1 MRTNRTRTRWGCVV
15 LVTSALG
22 LIVYVGERHVPTGPS
37 VGTSLARVRADGDIP
52 LKSRQEATRST
63 IRLATYNIHA
73 GKGRDGRRNLLRTA
87 ECLQSD
93 FDLIG
98 LNEVRGREIWQRHGQ
113 AEMLGRELRTP
124 WLFAPAVRTWGHREA
139 GNALLTSLPV
149 EGWYRLPLPREYDNS
164 CRNAV
169 LATIEVE
176 GQPVQVL
183 LTHVARRPDEERR
196 AQLGA
201 VIRLFLSLSEPA
213 ILLGDMNADSDD
225 RQMSKLLGM
234 SGMVDPVGEVLGDAA
249 PQRIDWI
256 LARGLHAVDAG
267 VVDDGSSDH
276 PMVWA
281 ELQLGKQTNRDEEVA
296 GE

>member
-1 MRTNRTRTRWGCVV
+1 MRAGVDV
-15 LVTSALG
+15 
-22 LIVYVGERHVPTGPS
+22 
-37 VGTSLARVRADGDIP
+37 SLE
-52 LKSRQEATRST
+52 SRQEDARST
-63 IRLATYNIHA
+63 IRLASYNIHA

-87 ECLQSD
+87 ECLQAD
-93 FDLIG
+93 FDLIA

-113 AEMLGRELRTP
+113 AEILGRELGMP

-139 GNALLTSLPV
+139 GNALLTPLPV
-149 EGWYRLPLPREYDNS
+149 QGWYRLPLPREHDNS

-213 ILLGDMNADSDD
+213 ILLGDMNADGDD
-225 RQMSKLLGM
+225 RQILRLLKV
-234 SGMVDPVGEVLGDAA
+234 SGIVDPIGDVLGNAA
-249 PQRIDWI
+249 PRRIDWI
-256 LARGLHAVDAG
+256 LARGLQAVDAG

-281 ELQLGKQTNRDEEVA
+281 ELRLGKQTQKDYQ
-296 GE
+296 